1 MPDTILGP
9 ENIAVN
15 KAKSLPHG
23 TGFLVVGRDKQIKLK
38 YIAFQLVRRA
48 MKEKS
53 QARDGR
59 ERRKSFSFKQSSQG
73 RLHGGSDF

>member
-1 MPDTILGP
+1 MPGTILGP

-15 KAKSLPHG
+15 KTKSLPHG
-23 TGFLVVGRDKQIKLK
+23 IGFLVVGRDKHIKLK
-38 YIAFQLVRRA
+38 YTAYQLVMRA

-53 QARDGR
+53 QARDGI

-73 RLHGGSDF
+73 RLHRGSDF